1 MDPQAEAMEWELLHH
16 SADVDDDND
25 LDLGPQLED
34 SALIRPNHFSIQPP
48 TPVAVSCNSSSSS
61 TDPNEVDRNFDD
73 TYLADQLYPQFLL
86 SNHSPSSASSS
97 TLQPLPDNNDSDSD
111 SDAKTEAHVNKEEDE
126 EEQQG
131 KEIAKEEEEET
142 RVAWWKVPL
151 EVFKYWV
158 VRVSPIPAW
167 SLSVAA
173 AAAFFGLVI
182 LGRRL
187 YKMKRKTQSL
197 KLNVALDDK
206 KASQLMGRVARL
218 NEAFSVVRRVPI
230 VRPSLPAPSVT
241 LSIR

>member
-1 MDPQAEAMEWELLHH
+1 MDPQAEAEAEAEAMEWELLHH
-16 SADVDDDND
+16 TTDADDDND
-25 LDLGPQLED
+25 LELGPQLED
-34 SALIRPNHFSIQPP
+34 SALIRPNHFSIHPP

-73 TYLADQLYPQFLL
+73 TYLADHLYPQFLL
-86 SNHSPSSASSS
+86 SNNSPSSAE
-97 TLQPLPDNNDSDSD
+97 SDSD
-111 SDAKTEAHVNKEEDE
+111 SDAKSEG
-126 EEQQG
+126 QG
-131 KEIAKEEEEET
+131 REIAKADEDEEET

-173 AAAFFGLVI
+173 AAAFLGLVI

-187 YKMKRKTQSL
+187 YKMKRKTQTL

>member
-1 MDPQAEAMEWELLHH
+1 MDPQAEAEAMEWELLHH
-16 SADVDDDND
+16 TTDADDDND
-25 LDLGPQLED
+25 LHHLGPQLED
-34 SALIRPNHFSIQPP
+34 SALIRPNHFSIHPP

-73 TYLADQLYPQFLL
+73 TYLADHLYPQFLL

-97 TLQPLPDNNDSDSD
+97 NLQQLPDNNDSDSD
-111 SDAKTEAHVNKEEDE
+111 SDSDAKTEG
-126 EEQQG
+126 QG
-131 KEIAKEEEEET
+131 REIAKEEET

-187 YKMKRKTQSL
+187 YKMKRKTQTL